1 MRKTAAA
8 VLAVGALVLAGCSQP
23 AATAGGDAA
32 SDGPAEHGDITVAM
46 VTSACLPMYPA
57 YVAKELGY
65 FAENGINVEI
75 EPVNGSAAVL
85 QALLSEQA
93 DIGTPGATPLI
104 FSAAEGQDVKYIANT
119 MPGGAFSLIT
129 PTETGITEA
138 ADLAGKTIGVS
149 TADGGEVAFL
159 KAVMQAEGLE
169 DGDYEILVVGEGG
182 QAVAGFSRGDIDAFA
197 ASPEG
202 VAVLATSGLDIE
214 DVSGTSTGHMFGN
227 GLAATGAFIDA
238 NPGAVEAF
246 GQAFHRAAEYGMENP
261 SEVLEICGR
270 YQPQEIEDPAF
281 AEAML
286 GAFEKSQTSPDGA
299 EFGYNN
305 PEHWQRIVDDLVAA
319 DELEEGAVE
328 IDGLFTNDF
337 VEAFNK

>member
-1 MRKTAAA
+1 MK
-8 VLAVGALVLAGCSQP
+8 
-23 AATAGGDAA
+23 
-32 SDGPAEHGDITVAM
+32 
-46 VTSACLPMYPA
+46 
-57 YVAKELGY
+57 YV
-65 FAENGINVEI
+65 
-75 EPVNGSAAVL
+75 
-85 QALLSEQA
+85 
-93 DIGTPGATPLI
+93 
-104 FSAAEGQDVKYIANT
+104 ANT

-129 PTETGITEA
+129 PSETGIAEA
-138 ADLAGKTIGVS
+138 SDLAGKTIGVS

-202 VAVLATSGLDIE
+202 VAVLATSGLDIQ

-227 GLAATGAFIDA
+227 GLAATGAFIEA
-238 NPGAVEAF
+238 NGETIGAF
-246 GQAFHRAAEYGMENP
+246 GEAFHRAAEYGMENP
-261 SEVLEICGR
+261 DEVLEICGR
-270 YQPQEIEDPAF
+270 YQPQEIEDPEF

-286 GAFEKSQTSPDGA
+286 EAFAKSQTSPDGA

-319 DELEEGAVE
+319 GELDEGAIQV
-328 IDGLFTNDF
+328 DALFTNDF